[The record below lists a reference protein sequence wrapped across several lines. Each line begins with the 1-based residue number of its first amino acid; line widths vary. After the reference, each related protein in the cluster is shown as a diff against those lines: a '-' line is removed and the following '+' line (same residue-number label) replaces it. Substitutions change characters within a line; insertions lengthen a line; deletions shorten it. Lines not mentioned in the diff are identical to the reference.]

1 MAGRGQKARV
11 SDNDILDVF
20 RSTTDL
26 ALGTAE
32 VADAL
37 PIGRRAT
44 YNRLT
49 SLCEQ
54 GLLISKQIG
63 ERNTIWWL
71 AARDYSELDSR
82 ADDLIAGDGMSF
94 DEWLAEDA

>member
-1 MAGRGQKARV
+1 MAGSGQKPRI
-11 SDNDILDVF
+11 SDDDILDVF
-20 RSTTDL
+20 RATTDL

-37 PIGRRAT
+37 PIGRRAI

-49 SLCEQ
+49 SLSEQ
-54 GLLISKQIG
+54 GLLVRKQID

-82 ADDLIAGDGMSF
+82 AGDL
-94 DEWLAEDA
+94 